1 MKVNLFERNAPMAEG
16 TPHWQLDRRISLGHL
31 LTTATFLVAMMLW
44 GGRMETRIA
53 LLEESPIRQSAV
65 DARQDAE
72 TLRVRQEVRD
82 ELRRLNEKLDRI
94 YEERWKAPPNGTP
107 AAGRA

>member
-1 MKVNLFERNAPMAEG
+1 MAEG
-16 TPHWQLDRRISLGHL
+16 THWQLDRRVSLGQL
-31 LTTATFLVAMMLW
+31 VTTATFLAAMLLW
-44 GGRMETRIA
+44 GGRLETRIA
-53 LLEESPIRQSAV
+53 LLEEAPTRQAAV

-82 ELRRLNEKLDRI
+82 ELKRLNEKLDRI
-94 YEERWKAPPNGTP
+94 YEERWKAPPSGAP